1 MYLALWLGLAKKKTT
16 NKICLGTIIKLMND
30 ETWKNQYKQ
39 WKDLK
44 PYQIK
49 LIDDGPRSQ
58 SQAWLLNSMWCEWM
72 DLKRIKASEFSRNDI
87 SSCTDPWEGW

>member
-1 MYLALWLGLAKKKTT
+1 
-16 NKICLGTIIKLMND
+16 MND
-30 ETWKNQYKQ
+30 ENWKIQYKQ

-49 LIDDGPRSQ
+49 LIDDGPKSQ

-72 DLKRIKASEFSRNDI
+72 DLKKTNESQFSEINNI
-87 SSCTDPWEGW
+87 SWIDPWDT

>member
-1 MYLALWLGLAKKKTT
+1 
-16 NKICLGTIIKLMND
+16 MND

-49 LIDDGPRSQ
+49 LIEDGPRSQ

-72 DLKRIKASEFSRNDI
+72 DLQRINMHVTTKEDI
-87 SSCTDPWEGW
+87 STFSDPWDI

>member
-1 MYLALWLGLAKKKTT
+1 
-16 NKICLGTIIKLMND
+16 MND

-39 WKDLK
+39 WKDLE

-72 DLKRIKASEFSRNDI
+72 DLKKTKLTEI
-87 SSCTDPWEGW
+87 STTKTPPWTDPWES